1 MFFNHGI
8 HRIHGIFVSLVLF
21 FGVAVSAVAAEP
33 GITVEARQRY
43 PWNGLVDL
51 KFTITGEIGTKY
63 DTSFVAKDMVGGTNI
78 AMKTV
83 RKSNGVAA
91 EEKEKLLPGT
101 YNWVWDAAADLPKDF
116 KCERMTVE
124 GKAGEILK
132 LYMVLDLKT
141 GSVSYFDAIPNGA
154 WSDTYKKT
162 HVAMRLCQPG
172 AFLMQGKK
180 KVTLTK
186 PFYIGVFE
194 MTEKHIWNIMGK
206 FYHSYNDSYYED
218 SSLESHAEMTPC
230 GCISYNTLRG
240 SSNGAKWPAQNSVD
254 SNSIIGKIRS
264 KTGMMFDVPTE
275 AQWEY
280 ACRAGTISKYNNGS
294 SSEDNLSSIAYYG
307 LYTSSDTDTVG
318 KRLPNAWGLYDM
330 HGNAK
335 EWVLDWY
342 EDIVGDDAIDPKGPT
357 SGSQRTCRGGAYNS
371 SASGCTSN
379 SRNSYKV
386 NYGTYMW
393 PDYTQDDSGLGF
405 RLCLT
410 ME

>member
-1 MFFNHGI
+1 MVFNHGMI
-8 HRIHGIFVSLVLF
+8 VSLVLL

-51 KFTITGEIGTKY
+51 KFTITGESGTKY

-78 AMKTV
+78 AMKTI
-83 RKSNGVAA
+83 RKSNGVVA
-91 EEKEKLLPGT
+91 EEKEKLLPGI
-101 YNWVWDAAADLPKDF
+101 YNWVWDAAADLPDGF
-116 KCERMTVE
+116 KCERMTVMGSAE
-124 GKAGEILK
+124 DTLK

-141 GSVSYFDAIPNGA
+141 GAVSYFDAIPNGA

-172 AFLMQGKK
+172 TFLMQGKR

-194 MTEKHIWNIMGK
+194 MTEKHIWNITGW
-206 FYHSYNDSYYED
+206 FYDGNYDYADN
-218 SSLESHAEMTPC
+218 SLESHAKMKPC
-230 GCISYNTLRG
+230 GNISYNTLRG
-240 SSNGAKWPAQNSVD
+240 SSNGAKWPSKNSVD
-254 SNSIIGKIRS
+254 SGSIIGKIRS
-264 KTGMMFDVPTE
+264 KTGMAFDVPTE

-280 ACRAGTISKYNNGS
+280 ACRAGTTSKYNNGS
-294 SSEDNLSSIAYYG
+294 SSDENLSSIAHYG
-307 LYTSSDTDTVG
+307 LITSTHDTDTVG
-318 KRLPNAWGLYDM
+318 KRQPNGWGIYDM

-342 EDIVGDDAIDPKGPT
+342 GDIGVDDAIDPKGPT
-357 SGSQRTCRGGAYNS
+357 SGSQRTCRGGAFDS
-371 SASGCTSN
+371 SASSCTSN
-379 SRNSYKV
+379 SRISLPANR
-386 NYGTYMW
+386 GTYMY
-393 PDYTQDDSGLGF
+393 PDYTSDDHGLGF

-410 ME
+410 VE